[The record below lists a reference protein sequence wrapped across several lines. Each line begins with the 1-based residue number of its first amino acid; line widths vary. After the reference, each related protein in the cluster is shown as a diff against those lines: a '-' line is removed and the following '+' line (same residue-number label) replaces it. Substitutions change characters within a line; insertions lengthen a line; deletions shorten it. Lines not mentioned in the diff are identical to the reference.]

1 MIEQTLVIVKPD
13 AMKKKLSSEIL
24 GRFEKSGLSVKE
36 FNIVKLNKE
45 FVSNFYSHL
54 NNKIPPKMIESIH
67 DFMTSY
73 KVMAVILEGEDAVQK
88 VRKLVGPT
96 DPSKAPKG
104 TIRGDFSD
112 DVMAERDK
120 KQEATQNAVHASGNI
135 EEAQKEIAMIKE
147 FIDKY

>member
-1 MIEQTLVIVKPD
+1 MIEQTLIIVKPD

-24 GRFEKSGLSVKE
+24 GRFEKSGLSIKE
-36 FNIVKLNKE
+36 FNIVRLNKE
-45 FVSNFYSHL
+45 FVSKFYSHL
-54 NNKIPPKMIESIH
+54 NNKIAPKMLESLH

-73 KVMAVILEGEDAVQK
+73 KVMAVILEGEDAIK
-88 VRKLVGPT
+88 KARELRGPM

-112 DVMAERDK
+112 DNMAERDK
-120 KQEATQNAVHASGNI
+120 KQEATQNAVHASGNP

-147 FIDKY
+147 FLASY